1 MRTGRLR
8 QDRRMVIVA
17 GVIAAVLAL
26 AAVGAV
32 AAATTLGGGTHSADP
47 PTTGGSPGTPPTAP
61 TSASPVPGPTVSTT
75 TPTPSDPPDSEA
87 PAPPPGSRT
96 PSPPPPPPPPPPAG
110 PGRLVRWTASGGRTV
125 ALTFDDGPSPD
136 WTPQVLAL
144 LRQYHITATF
154 CLIGDNVKRYPNLV
168 RQIAADGHRLCDH
181 TMTHDEHLK
190 NKPDG
195 RIRWEIAQDLAE
207 IHQAAP
213 GVPVRYFRAP
223 GGNWGPNLI
232 AMSRQLGLTPVD
244 WTVDPR
250 DWSRPGV
257 AHIIQTVEN
266 QTQPGGVILEHDGGG
281 DRSQTLTAARTYIP
295 WLLNQ
300 GYTFDL
306 PAT

>member
-1 MRTGRLR
+1 MLTGRLR
-8 QDRRMVIVA
+8 KDRRIVIVV
-17 GVIAAVLAL
+17 GTVVAALGL
-26 AAVGAV
+26 AVGAV
-32 AAATTLGGGTHSADP
+32 AAASTMSGTHSAGA
-47 PTTGGSPGTPPTAP
+47 PTGSGSPATPSTVP
-61 TSASPVPGPTVSTT
+61 TSTSPAPHPTQSTT
-75 TPTPSDPPDSEA
+75 KPTPTDPPDSEA

-96 PSPPPPPPPPPPAG
+96 PSPPPPVAPPPAAG
-110 PGRLVRWTASGGRTV
+110 PGRVVRWTASGGRTV

-144 LRQYHITATF
+144 LRQYHLTATF
-154 CLIGDNVKRYPNLV
+154 CLIGDNVKRYPDLV

-190 NKPDG
+190 NKPDA
-195 RIRWEIAQDLAE
+195 RIRWEIAQDLTE
-207 IHQAAP
+207 IHKAAP

-232 AMSRQLGLTPVD
+232 AMSRQLGLTPLD

-257 AHIIQTVEN
+257 AHIIQVVEN
-266 QTQPGGVILEHDGGG
+266 QTHPGGVILEHDGGG
-281 DRSQTLTAARTYIP
+281 DRGQTLTAARTYIP

-306 PAT
+306 PATD